1 MLERSTELNSDSRSS
16 SGVTADRILFDSS
29 AFKVL
34 GSRNGSDTTGQSSDG
49 WLFVSQLKADSPSQD
64 SSESRQKTDSAP
76 KEENSSDAGP
86 RDDKEKTDKK
96 AEESVKKDTD
106 SKTTEKEES
115 VEIPSLIL
123 GKDAKE
129 DTVKKYPK
137 EGVIAKTYDKVAPS
151 VVKIEATRP
160 GAIKGISETSFG
172 TGFFVAENGVIATND
187 HVFNGFDEIKIKTAD
202 GKEYKAKVLAEDKVN
217 DIALLKITP
226 DEGKKYAPL
235 ELEADSKAIAMQQK
249 LMILGHAKGWEKTYL
264 SEGEVVGATTVG
276 KVEPKPNPPEE
287 NPNKRVVAIKAHG
300 EDGGSGGPVVNEKG
314 KVTGIAELA
323 SDSTRGQH
331 VFMTLVEPLNALIDK
346 TLNKKK

>member
-1 MLERSTELNSDSRSS
+1 MLERSSENQSKADSRSTS
-16 SGVTADRILFDSS
+16 SVTADMILFDSS
-29 AFKVL
+29 ALKVF
-34 GSRNGSDTTGQSSDG
+34 GPRNGSGESSDG
-49 WLFVSQLKADSPSQD
+49 WLFVSQLNADSD
-64 SSESRQKTDSAP
+64 ESCNGGPKQKADSAP
-76 KEENSSDAGP
+76 KKDNPSDAAP
-86 RDDKEKTDKK
+86 RDDKAKTDKK
-96 AEESVKKDTD
+96 AEESLKKDFD
-106 SKTTEKEES
+106 PKADEKEDT

-123 GKDAKE
+123 GKEAKE

-137 EGVIAKTYDKVAPS
+137 DGVIAKTYDKVAPS
-151 VVKIEATRP
+151 VVKIEATRA
-160 GAIKGISETSFG
+160 GAIKGTTETSFG
-172 TGFFVAENGVIATND
+172 TGFFVADNGVIATND

-202 GKEYKAKVLAEDKVN
+202 GKEYKAKVLAEDKIN
-217 DIALLKITP
+217 DVALLKITP

-249 LMILGHAKGWEKTYL
+249 LMILGHAKGWEKKYL

-331 VFMTLVEPLNALIDK
+331 VFMTLVEPLNALIEK